1 MKKIVALG
9 LICFTLFSCVST
21 RLTIK
26 NIDDTAVKPA
36 IKNNRFVITEYSL
49 DKKYG
54 YDADYPINIG
64 FNGEKGGPKN
74 IEYFFNALLGENK
87 EKLTYT
93 KIETCCPFPSKK
105 SVMGAG
111 TLDIYEVTFEPSGK
125 KVKLYFNIFEKG
137 KIMCPKGFEI
147 NTSTN

>member
-9 LICFTLFSCVST
+9 FICFTLFSCVST
-21 RLTIK
+21 KLTIK

-36 IKNNRFVITEYSL
+36 IKNNRFVITEYSS

-64 FNGEKGGPKN
+64 FNKESEGPKN
-74 IEYFFNALLGENK
+74 IQYFFNALLGEKK
-87 EKLTYT
+87 EKFTFT
-93 KIETCCPFPSKK
+93 KIETCCPFPTKK

-111 TLDIYEVTFEPSGK
+111 TLDIYEITFEPSGK
-125 KVKLYFNIFEKG
+125 KVRLYFNIFEKG
-137 KIMCPKGFEI
+137 KILCPKGFEI
-147 NTSTN
+147 NTSSN